1 RQRQHFKGRVVTM
14 YNTPLQEAA
23 EEAKKVK
30 VLYEVSTGY
39 TLTAKLERFF
49 GVALLLAVFALIG
62 ILWRPEW
69 TLWSQL
75 AALALIGVW
84 LPNSYL
90 SEKFEDISAY
100 RDVALLLLLHGALSN
115 PVAALLVYLLLLG
128 IAWVATRGELMA
140 HALVFALVYTGFR
153 CLFDLTAV
161 LIGYGDIADW
171 LQFRVDLMN
180 ALPLF
185 GMAIGWFIGSLFRA
199 D

>member
-1 RQRQHFKGRVVTM
+1 M

-49 GVALLLAVFALIG
+49 GVVLLLSVFALIA

-75 AALALIGVW
+75 AALALIGIW

-161 LIGYGDIADW
+161 LIGYWDIADW
-171 LQFRVDLMN
+171 LQFRVDFMN

-185 GMAIGWFIGSLFRA
+185 GMAIGWFIGSLFRN